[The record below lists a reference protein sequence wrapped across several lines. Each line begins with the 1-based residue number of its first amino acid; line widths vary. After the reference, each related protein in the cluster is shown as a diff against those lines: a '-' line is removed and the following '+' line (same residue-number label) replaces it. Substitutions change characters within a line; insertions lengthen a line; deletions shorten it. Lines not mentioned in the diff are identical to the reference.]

1 MIHSN
6 DRRDGMSAAIF
17 GLWQNWAVA
26 VGLLAMLVL
35 LSPYVSAKWMPPVC
49 LTAYILLQ
57 IARNRQRAQRVPGC
71 SRLYSEMSVILLA
84 VACVSSLRYFWG
96 GDVDDFELTGQPVN
110 MQHPIIAILISA
122 PVTAIVTAF
131 FLLQRNE
138 PLVCQMCHL
147 RYGNVVENGFIGR
160 LYRREWRYQSR
171 LLMILS
177 GVIAV
182 VTWAYYLTYYVNVN
196 LNNADF
202 FFFIWMP
209 VSLFVLSLVYLG
221 WRYYSLWV
229 FYCHQDST
237 HMIENPSSTTV
248 RFLVLSGD
256 KMLMDI
262 TATDRNFDNGQ
273 VVKRFDTPARIVLP
287 YQDKVGQMQAQQ
299 LFQQISGISDAEIR
313 PVYDSPDKVTYRNIC
328 HFFAFLD
335 SPDEMVDSRLQGEWM
350 TLPMIQE
357 LMTQHL
363 TSADLNSELKRIY
376 RVAMAWKTYDR
387 SGRRLYRFKHYKPT
401 FRLRDIRSWSVDYN
415 DPLWLRVGHNNED
428 QRFFRIRRFFHKLQG
443 MISGQGCRVN
453 LFTY

>member
-1 MIHSN
+1 
-6 DRRDGMSAAIF
+6 
-17 GLWQNWAVA
+17 
-26 VGLLAMLVL
+26 
-35 LSPYVSAKWMPPVC
+35 
-49 LTAYILLQ
+49 
-57 IARNRQRAQRVPGC
+57 
-71 SRLYSEMSVILLA
+71 
-84 VACVSSLRYFWG
+84 
-96 GDVDDFELTGQPVN
+96 
-110 MQHPIIAILISA
+110 
-122 PVTAIVTAF
+122 
-131 FLLQRNE
+131 
-138 PLVCQMCHL
+138 
-147 RYGNVVENGFIGR
+147 
-160 LYRREWRYQSR
+160 
-171 LLMILS
+171 
-177 GVIAV
+177 
-182 VTWAYYLTYYVNVN
+182 
-196 LNNADF
+196 
-202 FFFIWMP
+202 
-209 VSLFVLSLVYLG
+209 
-221 WRYYSLWV
+221 
-229 FYCHQDST
+229 
-237 HMIENPSSTTV
+237 MIENPSSTTV

-299 LFQQISGISDAEIR
+299 LFQQISGICDAEIR

-428 QRFFRIRRFFHKLQG
+428 QRFFRIRRFFHKLQD